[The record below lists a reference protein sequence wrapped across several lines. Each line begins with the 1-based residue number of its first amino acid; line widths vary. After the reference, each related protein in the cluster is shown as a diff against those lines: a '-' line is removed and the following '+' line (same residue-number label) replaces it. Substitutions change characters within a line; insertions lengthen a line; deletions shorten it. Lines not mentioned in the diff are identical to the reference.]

1 MKTSPVWQTDVEA
14 PHFPTLNTDLRV
26 DVLVVGGGITGV
38 TAALM
43 LKRAG
48 RTVALIER
56 GEIGGGETGHTTA
69 HITYVTD
76 TRLTELVKRFGRDH
90 AQAAWDA
97 GHFAMEQIADIVASE
112 GIICDLQRVP
122 GYLVAADHADMQTE
136 AKELK
141 AEAALAAGFGF
152 DVAYVE
158 NAPLLHRPAI
168 RFANQLKFHPLKYHL
183 ALAQRIP
190 GDGSYVFEKT
200 EAGEFIAER
209 GQIIANGHRIRFDY
223 AVLATHVPVQGR
235 TSALSAALLQ
245 TKLAAYS
252 TYAVG
257 ARLADEQTPEA
268 LFWDTSDP
276 YFYLRVDRRA
286 GGDYVIFG
294 GADHKTGQEADT
306 ERPIA
311 TLERALH
318 DIWPDAAIEHR
329 WSGQVIESVDGLPYI
344 GETAERQFVATGFGG
359 NGLTFGTLAGIMAR
373 DRVLGLRNPW
383 EDLFSVERK
392 EFSSLWNYLKEN
404 KDYPYY
410 LAKSQVTP
418 TTGDSLETVGCG
430 EGKLLRLNGQKVAAY
445 RDEHGTVTTLCPVC
459 PHLGCTVAWNR
470 AEKTWDCP
478 CHGSRFTAKGDVFAG
493 PAEKS
498 LEKANIPAPTEETI
512 DMQADTSN
520 LAVTSDV
527 YV

>member
-1 MKTSPVWQTDVEA
+1 MKTTPVWQTDIEA
-14 PHFPTLNTDLRV
+14 PHFPTLTNDLRV

-48 RTVALIER
+48 RTVALLER

-69 HITYVTD
+69 HITYATD
-76 TRLTELVKRFGRDH
+76 TRLTDLVKTFGRGH

-112 GIICDLQRVP
+112 GIDCELQRVP
-122 GYLVAADHADMQTE
+122 GYLVAAGGADLRAQ
-136 AKELK
+136 ARDLA
-141 AEAALAAGFGF
+141 AEAALVAGLGF
-152 DVAYVE
+152 DTAYVE
-158 NAPLLHRPAI
+158 SAPLLHRPAI
-168 RFANQLKFHPLKYHL
+168 RFANQLKFHPLKYHH

-190 GDGSYVFEKT
+190 GDGSHVFEKT
-200 EAGEFIAER
+200 EAGEFCAER
-209 GQIIANGHRIRFDY
+209 GQIIANGRRLRFDY
-223 AVLATHVPVQGR
+223 VVLATHVPLQGR
-235 TSALSAALLQ
+235 TGTLGAALLQ

-257 ARLADEQTPEA
+257 ARLAGGHAPEA
-268 LFWDTSDP
+268 LFWDTADP
-276 YFYLRVDRRA
+276 YLYLRADRRA
-286 GGDYVIFG
+286 GGDYVILG
-294 GADHKTGQEADT
+294 GADHKTGQEEDT
-306 ERPIA
+306 GKRFA
-311 TLERALH
+311 AVERALH

-329 WSGQVIESVDGLPYI
+329 WSGQVIESVDGLPFI

-359 NGLTFGTLAGIMAR
+359 NGMTFGTLAAIMAR

-410 LAKSQVTP
+410 LAKSQVAATA
-418 TTGDSLETVGCG
+418 GHSLDDVGFG
-430 EGKLLRLNGQKVAAY
+430 EGKILRLDGKKVATY
-445 RDEHGTVTTLCPVC
+445 RDEHGALTALCPVC
-459 PHLGCTVAWNR
+459 PHLGCTVAWNG

-478 CHGSRFTAKGDVFAG
+478 CHGSRFTATGEVIAG
-493 PAEKS
+493 PAEQP
-498 LEKANIPAPTEETI
+498 LEHADVPVSGMNSAGVPV
-512 DMQADTSN
+512 DTSN
-520 LAVTSDV
+520 LAVACEI
-527 YV
+527 